1 MCVGVSVASK
11 ENVNRPMGRDRQVRV
26 SGPMDR
32 AGWGMEQGEVFILS
46 EAGNRE
52 PWKVSTR

>member
-1 MCVGVSVASK
+1 MGVSVASK